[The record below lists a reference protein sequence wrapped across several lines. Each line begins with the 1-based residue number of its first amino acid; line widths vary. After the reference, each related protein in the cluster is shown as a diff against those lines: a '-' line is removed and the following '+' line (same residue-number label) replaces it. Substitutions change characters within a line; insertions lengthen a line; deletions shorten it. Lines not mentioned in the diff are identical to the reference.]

1 MIKYCL
7 QKIKK
12 KKKTFMNSNCS
23 RVNCKVVL
31 KRLTLFRKYTVFTFY
46 LFSTMLCHHVL
57 WIVKVFYLCWQQF
70 VSSYWRSFAI
80 LENSFD
86 KSCKFLQR
94 VAGTQFRS
102 NQSNKEKTANR
113 NSEVFPKLNQAPCW
127 RNNQKKKNIFP
138 VQSGLQHNKY
148 KAYILVS
155 SFSFWCFLSQLKL
168 LSSWVKV
175 F

>member
-31 KRLTLFRKYTVFTFY
+31 KRLTLFTKYTVFTFY
-46 LFSTMLCHHVL
+46 LLSTMLCHHVL

-113 NSEVFPKLNQAPCW
+113 NSEVFQSWTKHHVEETIT
-127 RNNQKKKNIFP
+127 RRKKIFP